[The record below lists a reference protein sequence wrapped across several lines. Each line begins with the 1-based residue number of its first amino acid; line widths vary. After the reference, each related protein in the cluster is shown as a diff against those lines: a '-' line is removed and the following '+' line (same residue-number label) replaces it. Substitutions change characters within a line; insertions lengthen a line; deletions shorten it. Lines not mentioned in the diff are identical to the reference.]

1 MDVSEAYRAIDEAGC
16 DMASRRRAREPK
28 ELPGAVWH
36 IYHAKDADL
45 IRDLLNKV
53 SAERGEPL
61 EPNHDPIHDQSSYL
75 DADLRARLLTEYGVQ
90 GYAVV
95 QCLGD
100 AIFIPAGAPHQV
112 RQVLKFNNGNIINN
126 KLSLITH
133 RLIYNQ
139 HINVAV
145 IQ

>member
-1 MDVSEAYRAIDEAGC
+1 MSHNNIIRLFAWISEAYRVVDEAGC
-16 DMASRRRAREPK
+16 DIASRRRAREPK

-36 IYHAKDADL
+36 IYHAQDADS

-75 DADLRARLLTEYGVQ
+75 DADLRTRLFNEYGVQ
-90 GYAVV
+90 GYAVL

-112 RQVLKFNNGNIINN
+112 GCPILVL
-126 KLSLITH
+126 
-133 RLIYNQ
+133 
-139 HINVAV
+139 
-145 IQ
+145 

>member
-1 MDVSEAYRAIDEAGC
+1 MVMLVCVAEAYRAVDEAGC

-36 IYHAKDADL
+36 IYDARDADS

-53 SAERGEPL
+53 SAEQGEPL

-75 DADLRARLLTEYGVQ
+75 DADLRTRLSNEYGVQ
-90 GYAVV
+90 GYAIL

-112 RQVLKFNNGNIINN
+112 YTFDYQLLAFNRLRQ
-126 KLSLITH
+126 
-133 RLIYNQ
+133 
-139 HINVAV
+139 
-145 IQ
+145 

>member
-1 MDVSEAYRAIDEAGC
+1 MDISEAYRAVDEAGC
-16 DMASRRRAREPK
+16 DMACRRRARDLK

-36 IYHAKDADL
+36 IYHSKDADS

-53 SAERGEPL
+53 SAERGEPQ
-61 EPNHDPIHDQSSYL
+61 EPNHDPIHDQTSYL
-75 DADLRARLLTEYGVQ
+75 DADLRARLYTEYGVQ

-112 RQVLKFNNGNIINN
+112 PMQRLNDSSSLFNYITYYHCLIIY
-126 KLSLITH
+126 LL
-133 RLIYNQ
+133 
-139 HINVAV
+139 
-145 IQ
+145 

>member
-1 MDVSEAYRAIDEAGC
+1 MVILVFFSEAYRAVDEAGC

-28 ELPGAVWH
+28 EFPGAVWH
-36 IYHAKDADL
+36 IYDARDADS

-53 SAERGEPL
+53 SAEQGEPL

-75 DADLRARLLTEYGVQ
+75 DADLRARLYNEYGVQ
-90 GYAVV
+90 GYAVL

-112 RQVLKFNNGNIINN
+112 YIN
-126 KLSLITH
+126 LIT
-133 RLIYNQ
+133 IP
-139 HINVAV
+139 
-145 IQ
+145 

>member
-1 MDVSEAYRAIDEAGC
+1 MESLLLTSYGIDIWILEAYRAVDEAGC

-36 IYHAKDADL
+36 IYHASDADL

-53 SAERGEPL
+53 SAERGELL

-75 DADLRARLLTEYGVQ
+75 DADLRARLYNEYGVQ
-90 GYAVV
+90 GYAVL

-112 RQVLKFNNGNIINN
+112 YTTNVF
-126 KLSLITH
+126 
-133 RLIYNQ
+133 IYLLY
-139 HINVAV
+139 
-145 IQ
+145 

>member
-1 MDVSEAYRAIDEAGC
+1 MISEAYRVVDEAGC
-16 DMASRRRAREPK
+16 DISSRRRAREPK

-36 IYHAKDADL
+36 IYHAQDADS

-75 DADLRARLLTEYGVQ
+75 DADLRARLFNEYGVQ
-90 GYAVV
+90 GYAVL

-112 RQVLKFNNGNIINN
+112 GCPKPVL
-126 KLSLITH
+126 
-133 RLIYNQ
+133 
-139 HINVAV
+139 
-145 IQ
+145 